1 METITLESLR
11 EEQTFKDDLLIDENF
26 ILLPHSCPVTK
37 ELLTALREWE
47 FTSINTDLPLTNDV
61 GPSAPPEPAA
71 NAGNG
76 ANPSSQTSVSEVQS
90 APSEA
95 ADAQADKFSQNQTG
109 IFANGADA
117 VKIGESLKKALE
129 DSKTDGQNNSDF
141 SRMEMVHKVYDEYM
155 NYIEGVFRYYA
166 THKQINQQELSETVK
181 ELCIFIK
188 ENKRFIL
195 RVDSTKEYSDKNFL
209 VRHSMRSTVLAL
221 VIGLQLRMPLSK
233 MIELGVSCIIHE
245 IGMLCLPPSVY
256 MTDKQLTLG
265 ERAQIL
271 KHPLYGYTIA
281 KALNFPL
288 SIQLGILEHHEKENG
303 TGYPRRLPGDKISIN
318 AKIISVACSYEAITA
333 PRTYKNE
340 RSQFEAMIEV
350 LKNADHQYD
359 DTVIKALLYS
369 VSLYPIGAYVYLTN
383 RKIAVVVDTNP
394 DNPKFPIVQSIS
406 EREADGS
413 PKIIQTGQNG
423 INIAR
428 ILTKREQDDIIKLMQ
443 ERYKAIEEA
452 QRIAQENL
460 ALLQANPLPPR
471 PAKPAGD
478 QASIPPAQ
486 MEEVDISMFS

>member
-37 ELLTALREWE
+37 ELLAALREWE
-47 FTSINTDLPLTNDV
+47 FTTISTDEPLRNEAA
-61 GPSAPPEPAA
+61 PSTKEEAPVQEQSAEPAA
-71 NAGNG
+71 SSANASDDKG
-76 ANPSSQTSVSEVQS
+76 AGSSDQ
-90 APSEA
+90 
-95 ADAQADKFSQNQTG
+95 FSKNQTG

-129 DSKTDGQNNSDF
+129 DSKTDQKNNSDY
-141 SRMEMVHKVYDEYM
+141 SRMEMVRKVYDEYL

-166 THKQINQQELSETVK
+166 THKQINQEEISETVK

-195 RVDSTKEYSDKNFL
+195 RVDSSKEYADKNFL

-233 MIELGVSCIIHE
+233 MIELGVACIIHE

-265 ERAQIL
+265 ERTQIL
-271 KHPLYGYTIA
+271 KHTLFGYSIA
-281 KALNFPL
+281 KNLNFPL

-303 TGYPRRLPGDKISIN
+303 TGYPRRLTGDKISIN

-333 PRTYKNE
+333 PRSYKDE
-340 RSQFEAMIEV
+340 RSQFEAMIEL
-350 LKNADHQYD
+350 LKNPDHQYD

-406 EREADGS
+406 EKEADGS
-413 PKIIQTGQNG
+413 PKIIQTSPDG
-423 INIAR
+423 ITIAR
-428 ILTKREQDDIIKLMQ
+428 ILSKREQEDIIKLQQ

-452 QRIAQENL
+452 QRIAEENMSH
-460 ALLQANPLPPR
+460 QQTNPEPAN
-471 PAKPAGD
+471 KPAGD
-478 QASIPPAQ
+478 VNAEPVGQ
-486 MEEVDISMFS
+486 MEEVDISLFT

>member
-37 ELLTALREWE
+37 ELLATLREWE
-47 FTSINTDLPLTNDV
+47 FTTINTDLPLTNDL
-61 GPSAPPEPAA
+61 GPSEQSDKEPLEREPAYPQ
-71 NAGNG
+71 NNESESPQD
-76 ANPSSQTSVSEVQS
+76 NSQNQS
-90 APSEA
+90 
-95 ADAQADKFSQNQTG
+95 DKFSQNQTG

-129 DSKTDGQNNSDF
+129 DSKNDGQNNSDY

-166 THKQINQQELSETVK
+166 THKQINQEELSETVK

-195 RVDSTKEYSDKNFL
+195 RVDSTKEYTDKNFL

-233 MIELGVSCIIHE
+233 MIELGVACIIHE

-340 RSQFEAMIEV
+340 RTQFEAMIEV

-394 DNPKFPIVQSIS
+394 ENPKFPIVQSIS
-406 EREADGS
+406 EKEADGS
-413 PKIIQTGQNG
+413 PKIIQTSPEG
-423 INIAR
+423 ITIAR
-428 ILTKREQDDIIKLMQ
+428 ILSKREQDDIIKLMK
-443 ERYKAIEEA
+443 ERYRAIEEA
-452 QRIAQENL
+452 QRIAQENMN
-460 ALLQANPLPPR
+460 QQQTNPE
-471 PAKPAGD
+471 AAKKPAST
-478 QASIPPAQ
+478 APAEPIGQ
-486 MEEVDISMFS
+486 MEEVDISLFT